1 MQTRVLRTQNS
12 KNPGFLEIKRKKDTI
27 FATIENYTFTWAKRN
42 WSQLVATGD
51 RV

>member
-1 MQTRVLRTQNS
+1 MQTRVLRTQ
-12 KNPGFLEIKRKKDTI
+12 KIKILERDIEKEKKDTI